1 MSRLANRAVARA
13 AASSP
18 DHGNR
23 CAYCAHCT
31 RGTRGTRGASL
42 RPDTTG
48 NPLDSG
54 MPA

>member
-23 CAYCAHCT
+23 CAHCT